1 MLVVVPIKLECRYAT
16 TDDEEEN
23 VSHDV
28 TPFGPKTLEHKTKK
42 PRLNVY
48 HKTRIKHAKRT

>member
-1 MLVVVPIKLECRYAT
+1 MLVVVRIKLECRYAT

-42 PRLNVY
+42 TKTERLSQN
-48 HKTRIKHAKRT
+48 KDQTC